1 MKALLLLTA
10 LFALAASRPAADP
23 SDISDDEMVKILT
36 YMTYEMV
43 LEKDVYSEA
52 LEFAKLMSSKLKGA
66 ILPLEFYEFVDS
78 ITEKDFRAVKAGG
91 KALISRVLKDGSHAE
106 LVEDLKKLHPDF
118 YTKAHKMVVGLRKKW
133 STLTPETRKL
143 AAGLWK
149 HFVAYWK
156 DVVNSDSDAT
166 PPTEQLVNEIFD
178 DYVKWPESNKKDL
191 DKMFPKLSVLVK
203 EMKKNARKKPSGTE
217 KEPSVEE
224 VFDTIAEILNHKPS
238 P

>member
-1 MKALLLLTA
+1 MKALLLLTT

-36 YMTYEMV
+36 YMTYEIV

-78 ITEKDFRAVKAGG
+78 ITEKDFKAVKAGG

-149 HFVAYWK
+149 HFTTYWK
-156 DVVNSDSDAT
+156 DSMKSESGALISRDV
-166 PPTEQLVNEIFD
+166 VNEIVD
-178 DYVKWPESNKKDL
+178 KYLKWPESNKKDL

-203 EMKKNARKKPSGTE
+203 EFQKLAQKKPNGTE
-217 KEPSVEE
+217 KELSNSET
-224 VFDTIAEILNHKPS
+224 FDRIAEILNHKPS
-238 P
+238 S